1 MSQRTRVVKV
11 TDDGRV
17 TFWMP
22 DMIGRYLIVEEQ
34 EGQIVLSPYDLR
46 WQRAGSSIAKVG
58 AQLHF
63 VPCEADLPPAA

>member
-11 TDDGRV
+11 TDDGRI

-22 DMIGRYLIVEEQ
+22 DMVGRYLIVEEN

-46 WQRAGSSIAKVG
+46 WQCMGSSIAKVG
-58 AQLHF
+58 SELHF
-63 VPCEADLPPAA
+63 VPGGTVAPRAA